1 MFNFAKAHTRQLS
14 TAAVVAFQA
23 AAAPLAVVA
32 AHCVPYVDAVV
43 YLVSSTVKHAAAVQ
57 DNDDLLCQAGRLS
70 GAVTKL
76 TQKLARAELKGYKP
90 SFGHVRVVLV
100 PIESLSR
107 GRSVNFPTCICLSIS
122 LNRGSSTVLAFDK
135 EFAACTALV
144 HKACET
150 LVLAV
155 VVESYAGTPGLHN
168 ELAEGNVTRRAEY
181 ATTSKTLT
189 MHEQPL
195 EELQDSNDS
204 LRKDQFERH
213 YENAIKEVK
222 SAAVKSSA
230 ATVNNVTNKIMEP
243 SKKQSLKDTLG
254 SFLAYLCENFKQ
266 MALSLNYVE
275 SWKFESWNSCK
286 TAFGSRF
293 CFLLLY
299 I

>member
-1 MFNFAKAHTRQLS
+1 VLY
-14 TAAVVAFQA
+14 
-23 AAAPLAVVA
+23 LA
-32 AHCVPYVDAVV
+32 
-43 YLVSSTVKHAAAVQ
+43 SSIVKHMAAVQ
-57 DNDDLLCQAGRLS
+57 NNDNLLRQAEQQ
-70 GAVTKL
+70 AETVAQFVPKL
-76 TQKLARAELKGYKP
+76 PQAELEKNAQSLGHVINVQAPLENLARSWITPATKWL
-90 SFGHVRVVLV
+90 SFR
-100 PIESLSR
+100 
-107 GRSVNFPTCICLSIS
+107 F
-122 LNRGSSTVLAFDK
+122 NRGSSTAFDT
-135 EFAACTALV
+135 ELAACTALV